1 MCIKEYY
8 KQLQELLNKLKL
20 NYLDDLDRDLVEV
33 SADLLTNILT
43 SKLYDYSTKKI
54 EVSEELLMDLI
65 SDISVVKNRGLW
77 SYKAEADVMAN
88 KKKWQEIN
96 QWLYNVATIEDR
108 AIFEAEMDK
117 SKEEFYKQFEI

>member
-1 MCIKEYY
+1 MYIKEDY

-20 NYLDDLDRDLVEV
+20 NYLDELDRDLVEV

-54 EVSEELLMDLI
+54 EVSEELLRDLI

-77 SYKAEADVMAN
+77 SYKAEANVMAA
-88 KKKWQEIN
+88 KKKWEEIN
-96 QWLYNVATIEDR
+96 QWINNVATPEDM
-108 AIFEAEMDK
+108 AIFEAEMNRV
-117 SKEEFYKQFEI
+117 KEDFYKQFEI